1 MPEIGDIMDVTID
14 DLTPEQQAQ
23 LKDAVDQFQTKCLMS
38 FGKNRSGV
46 PYLKSEM
53 PRVLLPGELDITTFQ
68 KKEEAL
74 QAFRDTA
81 EAVLGRHHTT
91 FLGMFKQMM
100 IGVFGPGMEKV
111 FSRVSPHPSSAE
123 VGETSSSQPTGA
135 QLPLQGQPIQPP
147 PQSFGSQPIQPPI
160 QSLGSQPIQPPV
172 QSLGSQPVQPP
183 IRSMGSQPVRPPL
196 QNNRGQ
202 PVQQPNPYQPTYG
215 ELAFGASGVP
225 PNSTYKIAPASN
237 RL

>member
-1 MPEIGDIMDVTID
+1 MPEIGDVMDVTID

-23 LKDAVDQFQTKCLMS
+23 LKDVVDQFQMKCLMS

-46 PYLKSEM
+46 PYLKAEM
-53 PRVLLPGELDITTFQ
+53 PTVLLPGEPDTIAFQ
-68 KKEEAL
+68 EKEEAL

-81 EAVLGRHHTT
+81 EAMLGRHHTA

-111 FSRVSPHPSSAE
+111 FSRVSPHPSSVE

-135 QLPLQGQPIQPP
+135 QPPLQGQPIQPP

-183 IRSMGSQPVRPPL
+183 IQSMGSQPVRPPL

-202 PVQQPNPYQPTYG
+202 PVQQQNPYQPTYG

-225 PNSTYKIAPASN
+225 PNST
-237 RL
+237 